1 MELSEAF
8 YAGLSLVPDAALQK
22 ALNDQEAFIQLYNV
36 AVQNFAGP
44 GVKDALGGKKYEN
57 SDEFLVIKKNPLV
70 LPPNFNELPTPKDV
84 ADTTQ
89 IENIENEIEDLLSSI
104 KDNEEVLSS
113 LKISFDGS
121 IMAVKKS
128 CVEDHYID
136 QNVKMIKAG
145 YESLPKREK
154 GFKINDSETLYKVL
168 SFYVEI

>member
-1 MELSEAF
+1 M
-8 YAGLSLVPDAALQK
+8 Q
-22 ALNDQEAFIQLYNV
+22 
-36 AVQNFAGP
+36 
-44 GVKDALGGKKYEN
+44 
-57 SDEFLVIKKNPLV
+57 DEFIWLEIPFHKNKIS
-70 LPPNFNELPTPKDV
+70 FD
-84 ADTTQ
+84 
-89 IENIENEIEDLLSSI
+89 I